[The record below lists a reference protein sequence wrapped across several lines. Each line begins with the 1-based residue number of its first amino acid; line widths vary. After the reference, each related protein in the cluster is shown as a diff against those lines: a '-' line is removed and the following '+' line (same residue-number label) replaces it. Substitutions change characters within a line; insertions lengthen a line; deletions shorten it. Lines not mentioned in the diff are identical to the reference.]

1 MTDHNHRSSIS
12 HWQLNRILLVTVG
25 DHLELT
31 LFPIGGGAVVMDM
44 LFQQLAAILV
54 YQSHY
59 NKNSSVLGYNTSNAC
74 CNLVTAV
81 AYYEGSG
88 TGL

>member
-31 LFPIGGGAVVMDM
+31 LFPTGGGAVVMDM
-44 LFQQLAAILV
+44 LFQQLAAILALH
-54 YQSHY
+54 SNY
-59 NKNSSVLGYNTSNAC
+59 NKLRQF
-74 CNLVTAV
+74 
-81 AYYEGSG
+81 
-88 TGL
+88 